1 MKKDKL
7 QKGGKMTA
15 LRDVKGL
22 PDNYWADDEH
32 KRLSLAADDEWQKAK
47 KSGLDLD
54 YARAHK
60 LTDKLSEYL
69 LNLEGY

>member
-1 MKKDKL
+1 
-7 QKGGKMTA
+7 MTA

-22 PDNYWADDEH
+22 PDNNWADEEH

-54 YARAHK
+54 YARANK
-60 LTDKLSEYL
+60 LTDKLSECL